1 MNKIYFTTSRFRNA
15 RCPYMAV
22 LPSDMWRVRQAYED
36 MRKTG
41 FNPLDARRH
50 VYRLLSTGA
59 TSRSSVEI
67 ENEVTDERLL
77 QVF

>member
-1 MNKIYFTTSRFRNA
+1 MNKIYMVTRQFRKD
-15 RCPYMAV
+15 RSPYMAV
-22 LPSDMWRVRQAYED
+22 LPSDMWRVRRAYED

-41 FNPLDARRH
+41 VCQVVARRH

-67 ENEVTDERLL
+67 ENEERDERF
-77 QVF
+77 VKAF